1 MKIGLFGGTFD
12 PIHIGH
18 LIIAEWIYE
27 ELQLEKIIFIP
38 AGDPPHKQSKY
49 ISSVKHRLEMVRLA
63 IEDNSKFDISEFEAE
78 KIGKS
83 YSVETLKEFSEV
95 YKSQATLF
103 WIIGSDSLI
112 DLPNWF
118 QPDKIYELSTV
129 VVYPRM
135 DFEVEKASRHLR
147 EKSLIVAAPQIE
159 ISSTEIRNRVSN
171 GPTIRYLVPSKV
183 EEYICT
189 NGLYKN

>member
-27 ELQLEKIIFIP
+27 ELALEKIIFIP
-38 AGDPPHKQSKY
+38 AGDPPHKQSKK
-49 ISSVKHRLEMVRLA
+49 ISSVKNRLDMVRHA
-63 IEDNSKFDISEFEAE
+63 IEDNPKFEISEFEVE
-78 KIGKS
+78 KTGKS
-83 YSVETLKEFSEV
+83 YSVETLEEFS
-95 YKSQATLF
+95 KLQANLF

-118 QPDKIYELSTV
+118 LPDKIFELSTV
-129 VVYPRM
+129 VVYPRK
-135 DFEVEKASRHLR
+135 DLEVEKAPKHFR

-171 GPTIRYLVPSKV
+171 GQTIRYLVPAKV
-183 EEYICT
+183 EEYIYT